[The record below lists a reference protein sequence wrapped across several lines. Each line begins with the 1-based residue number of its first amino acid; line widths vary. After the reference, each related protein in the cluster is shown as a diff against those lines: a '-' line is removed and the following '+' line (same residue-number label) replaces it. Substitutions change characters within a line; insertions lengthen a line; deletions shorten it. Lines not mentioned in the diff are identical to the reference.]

1 MKKNIFII
9 FIFLSLVLI
18 SCKKSDSTTTPLGN
32 KDRTRKQEL
41 TIGLSIDTIAIERWQ
56 RDLDVFINKA
66 KELNANVI
74 VQNAGNDV
82 DEQNR
87 QLMYL
92 CDCGV
97 DVILIISKKADG
109 LVDTIQKIKSKN
121 IPIISYDRLILNSP
135 IDLYITI
142 NSVEVGE
149 IMAKRMLQVAKG
161 PNWYLILGPKEDYNM
176 TFIQQGINKIISN
189 TDIKIKYIYYT
200 NGWNYDLSYK
210 EAVKLL
216 TQNLIPDCFICGND
230 AVADS
235 VRQAIDEYSS
245 NKKIPLCGQDG
256 DIIACQNIVNGLQD
270 FTVYKPINELAEKA
284 AEYAVLFAENKD
296 SSNITNNFETI
307 NNGYADIPVVW
318 LHPQIVDKNNL
329 DKVII
334 QSGFHTKKEIYLD
347 NSK

>member
-1 MKKNIFII
+1 MKKS
-9 FIFLSLVLI
+9 IFLLFISISLSFI
-18 SCKKSDSTTTPLGN
+18 SCKKTNSTLNSGGN
-32 KDRTRKQEL
+32 KDKIANEEI

-56 RDLDVFINKA
+56 RDLDVFVNKA

-74 VQNAGNDV
+74 VQNAGNDIE
-82 DEQNR
+82 EQNR

-92 CDCGV
+92 YDCGV

-142 NSVEVGE
+142 NSKEVGE
-149 IMAKRMLQVAKG
+149 IMAKRMLQIAKG
-161 PNWYLILGPKEDYNM
+161 PIWYLILGPKEDYNM
-176 TFIQQGINKIISN
+176 TFIQQGIKKVIGNTNVKI
-189 TDIKIKYIYYT
+189 DYIYYT

-210 EAVKLL
+210 ETVRLL
-216 TQNLIPDCFICGND
+216 TQKSIPDCFICGND

-235 VRQAIDEYSS
+235 VRQAIDEYSP
-245 NKKIPLCGQDG
+245 NKNIPLCGQDG

-284 AEYAVLFAENKD
+284 AEYAVLFAQNKD
-296 SSNITNNFETI
+296 TSVITSNFETI
-307 NNGYADIPVVW
+307 NNGFADIHVVW
-318 LHPQIVDKNNL
+318 LHPHLL
-329 DKVII
+329 DKSNLVELII
-334 QSGFHTKKEIYLD
+334 QTGFHIYNEFFLD
-347 NSK
+347 NFK